1 MMRIGLRLNRPA
13 HGEVKTSGDAG
24 SDAKLGNRAFLLI
37 LLIAGQAVFTQSAL
51 AQTRGGA
58 VTLHYTTLTPIIALL
73 AGILILV
80 IPRLL
85 NYVVAVYLILVG
97 LIGLFG
103 V

>member
-1 MMRIGLRLNRPA
+1 MTRIGLRLNRPA
-13 HGEVKTSGDAG
+13 HDAVKNCGDAG

-37 LLIAGQAVFTQSAL
+37 LLIAVQAVFTQSAL

-58 VTLHYTTLTPIIALL
+58 VTLRFTTFSPIIALL
-73 AGILILV
+73 AGILILIV
-80 IPRLL
+80 PRLL
-85 NYVVAVYLILVG
+85 NYIVAVYLILVG